1 LSSNGRFVLLN
12 YSSFQLSC
20 HSILH
25 VKLILLFKY
34 FYRPGA
40 SAGVWMSFLLPTA
53 VILSAYSCHNVSELY
68 RTAATLSLGLLGTSV
83 VLLAKTCSSKTH
95 EYTLI
100 IPSVF
105 TYIRLYFY
113 NKMGKFHGYTGCF
126 KMTPRN
132 FCRCIT

>member
-1 LSSNGRFVLLN
+1 M
-12 YSSFQLSC
+12 
-20 HSILH
+20 
-25 VKLILLFKY
+25 FKF

-53 VILSAYSCHNVSELY
+53 IILGAYSCHNVSELY

-83 VLLAKTCSSKTH
+83 VFLAKTCSSKTH

-113 NKMGKFHGYTGCF
+113 NKVGKFHRYTGCF
-126 KMTPRN
+126 KRTLQN
-132 FCRCIT
+132 FVAVSSDFEYEMPY

>member
-1 LSSNGRFVLLN
+1 M
-12 YSSFQLSC
+12 
-20 HSILH
+20 
-25 VKLILLFKY
+25 

-53 VILSAYSCHNVSELY
+53 IILGAYSCHNVSELY
-68 RTAATLSLGLLGTSV
+68 RIAATLSLGLLGTSV
-83 VLLAKTCSSKTH
+83 VFLAKTCSSKTH

-113 NKMGKFHGYTGCF
+113 NKIGKFHRCTGYF
-126 KMTPRN
+126 KRTVQN
-132 FCRCIT
+132 FVTVSSGFEAEMPY